1 MKSEEIKALFAQFE
15 QASAE
20 YEGVV
25 CWNARELQKLL
36 GYTQW
41 RNFVK
46 TIEKAKEA
54 CKNAGENVA
63 YHFADVSK
71 TIPMPKGA
79 VKEINDILLT
89 RYACYLIAQ
98 NGDSRKEQIAFAQ
111 KYFAAQPQNQ
121 RAEIISQP
129 TINLETRDL
138 ATKITSEKDLYGINY
153 DAMLREIIAEVKMTR
168 VVIAN
173 RLSASLTQLYWN
185 IGKRL
190 AAEKLDK
197 GYGGKVV
204 EQLSV
209 DLKSEFPDSEGFSP
223 RSLWDMKRFYEFYTE
238 DSQILP
244 QPVAE
249 SKNKKLPQVVA
260 ESDNQILP
268 QAVAVLPWG
277 HNRLILS
284 KIRNR
289 KEPLYYAEAA
299 IKMGWTRN
307 LLLNFINADAYRN
320 AKELP
325 KLHNFETTLPEHL
338 QEQATEM
345 LKSTYNVGFLGIKH
359 PIKERELERRLVEK
373 IKLFLLELGDG
384 FTFIGNQHRL
394 TLNKKE
400 YFVDLL
406 FFNRKI
412 KSLIAIDLKIGAFEP
427 EFVGK
432 MNHYLGLLDDQVKIA
447 DENPSIGIILCAEK
461 DHIDVEVALRDFHKP
476 IGVAEYKT
484 IFPEKEIK
492 SMIIRELNK

>member
-1 MKSEEIKALFAQFE
+1 MVMKSEEIKVLFSQFE
-15 QASAE
+15 QASVE
-20 YEGVV
+20 FEDVKH
-25 CWNARELQKLL
+25 WSARELQKLL

-41 RNFVK
+41 RNFEN
-46 TIEKAKEA
+46 TIDKAKAA
-54 CKNAGENVA
+54 CKNAGENVV

-79 VKEINDILLT
+79 EKEIDDILLT

-111 KYFAAQPQNQ
+111 KYFAVQTQNQ
-121 RAEIISQP
+121 RAEIIKQH
-129 TINLETRDL
+129 TINLKANDL
-138 ATKITSEKDLYGINY
+138 ATEITPVNVQEKGLYGINY
-153 DAMLREIIAEVKMTR
+153 NAMLREIIAEVKMTR

-173 RLSASLTQLYWN
+173 RLSTSLTQLYWN

-190 AAEKLDK
+190 SSEKLEK

-209 DLKSEFPDSEGFSP
+209 DLKCEFPDNEGFSP
-223 RSLWDMKRFYEFYTE
+223 RSLWDMKRFYDFYTE
-238 DSQILP
+238 DVQILP
-244 QPVAE
+244 QAVA
-249 SKNKKLPQVVA
+249 V
-260 ESDNQILP
+260 SDSQILP

-284 KIRNR
+284 KIKNK
-289 KEPLYYAEAA
+289 KEAFYYAEAA
-299 IKMGWTRN
+299 VKMGWTRD
-307 LLLNFINADAYRN
+307 LLLNFIKADTYRN

-325 KLHNFETTLPEHL
+325 KLHNFEKTLPEHL

-345 LKSTYNVGFLGIKH
+345 LKSTYNVGFLGVRH
-359 PIKERELERRLVEK
+359 PIKERELEQRLVEK

-394 TLNKKE
+394 VLNQKE
-400 YFVDLL
+400 YSVDLL

-412 KSLIAIDLKIGAFEP
+412 KSLVAIELKIGAFEP

-432 MNHYLGLLDDQVKIA
+432 MNHYLGLLDDQMKMT